1 MGQIPPA
8 YGKYRFKLVR
18 AKVNH
23 GLRDVRMVNIAKV
36 RGQCFPDRSNAEYQA
51 DHPLSDSAS
60 RIDTPRMPY
69 KCGVCQCAEG
79 LNAAGIMPL

>member
-1 MGQIPPA
+1 MPLDNRRLESAP

-36 RGQCFPDRSNAEYQA
+36 RGQCFPDRSRI
-51 DHPLSDSAS
+51 SSGSSAF
-60 RIDTPRMPY
+60 
-69 KCGVCQCAEG
+69 
-79 LNAAGIMPL
+79 